1 MTNRP
6 NCIAGGKVT
15 IKDISARLGISS
27 TTVHRALAGKEGMT
41 DALRQK
47 ILDTAR
53 EMGYEINY
61 AAASIKRRT
70 LRIAVVVPQDD
81 GCYFANIWKGVYEC
95 AEEARRLNIDVET
108 YVCDDERHEYQIL
121 KSIAD
126 AGPREYAGVLA
137 YSYSRMPEVMIQL
150 QRLVDLKIKTSVI
163 DDIMTEPQGICCIPA
178 YQACVGELAA
188 EITATI
194 TPEEG
199 TILITE
205 GRTDSMVHTE
215 KLRAYRKYLERT
227 KPGLKIVTIPGYPK
241 TEKEGSVVRESI
253 LKAFAEHGDVVLYY
267 AQNSLDTRL
276 AVKVFRELGSSRKFA
291 RIGTD
296 LNEYTAQ
303 YLRDGELT
311 LVIDQGAYAKGY
323 MGLSTLVDSL
333 AKHIEPDTYIDTP
346 LDVVYRSNLR
356 FYERAKKLYDNGGQ
370 ENEEHEEAV

>member
-1 MTNRP
+1 MSSQSSR
-6 NCIAGGKVT
+6 ISGGKVT
-15 IKDISARLGISS
+15 IKDISAKLGISS

-41 DALRQK
+41 DALRQR
-47 ILDTAR
+47 ILGTAR

-70 LRIAVVVPQDD
+70 LRIAVIVPQDD
-81 GCYFANIWKGVYEC
+81 GCYFANIWKGVAKC
-95 AEEARRLNIDVET
+95 AEEARHLNIDVEEHI
-108 YVCDDERHEYQIL
+108 CDDEQHEYQIL

-126 AGPREYAGVLA
+126 AGPKEYAGVLA

-150 QRLVDLKIKTSVI
+150 QRLVDLKIKTFVI
-163 DDIMTEPQGICCIPA
+163 DDIMTEPQGVCCIPA

-188 EITATI
+188 EITTTL
-194 TPEEG
+194 TPDEG

-205 GRTDSMVHTE
+205 GRTDSKVHTE
-215 KLRAYRKYLERT
+215 KLQAYKKYLAKT
-227 KPGLKIVTIPGYPK
+227 KPGLKILSIPGYPK
-241 TEKEGSVVRESI
+241 DEETDSVVRENI
-253 LKAFAEHGDVVLYY
+253 LRAFGENEDVVLYY

-276 AVKVFRELGSSRKFA
+276 AVKVFRELGSSRRFA

-323 MGLSTLVDSL
+323 TGLGTLVDTL
-333 AKHIEPDTYIDTP
+333 VKHIKPDTFIDIP

-356 FYERAKKLYDNGGQ
+356 FYERTKKLYENGGQ
-370 ENEEHEEAV
+370 ENEEHEETA

>member
-1 MTNRP
+1 MTNHY

-15 IKDISARLGISS
+15 IKDISAKLGISS

-108 YVCDDERHEYQIL
+108 HVCGDEQHEYQIL
-121 KSIAD
+121 RSIAD
-126 AGPREYAGVLA
+126 AGPKKYAGVLA

-150 QRLVDLKIKTSVI
+150 QRLVDLKIKTFVI
-163 DDIMTEPQGICCIPA
+163 DDIMTEPRGVYCIPA
-178 YQACVGELAA
+178 YQACTGELAA
-188 EITATI
+188 EITTTL
-194 TPEEG
+194 TPDEG

-215 KLRAYRKYLERT
+215 KLQAYKKYLAET

-241 TEKEGSVVRESI
+241 NEEACGVVRERI
-253 LKAFAEHGDVVLYY
+253 LRAFAEHEDVVLYY

-276 AVKVFRELGSSRKFA
+276 AAKVFRELGSSRKFA

-333 AKHIEPDTYIDTP
+333 VKHIEPDAYIDTP